1 MPRNVSHLR
10 RVMELAHI
18 GTSTIGL
25 PAAAALIELP
35 IAAAQAL
42 QDMTDGPVR
51 AYLAIG
57 AEDVQALEAFM
68 ASRSPR

>member
-10 RVMELAHI
+10 RVMELAHT
-18 GTSTIGL
+18 GTSAIGL
-25 PAAAALIELP
+25 PAATALIELP

-42 QDMTDGPVR
+42 EGMTDGPVR

-57 AEDVQALEAFM
+57 AEDVRELEAFM

>member
-10 RVMELAHI
+10 RVMELAQ
-18 GTSTIGL
+18 TSTSAVGL
-25 PAAAALIELP
+25 PAATALIELP

-68 ASRSPR
+68 ASRAAR